1 MFDDLD
7 LTIFEITDD
16 EVNVVRRALEKLIAS
31 KSNTSKIKYGNA
43 DLVSV
48 LALLE
53 EAFKITEEYRQEADP
68 YYIKVDDRNAKA
80 YQDSIETPLTD
91 SIS

>member
-31 KSNTSKIKYGNA
+31 KSKIKYGNA

-68 YYIKVDDRNAKA
+68 YYATVDDRNAKA

>member
-31 KSNTSKIKYGNA
+31 KSKIKYGNA

-53 EAFKITEEYRQEADP
+53 EAFKITEEYRQEADHT
-68 YYIKVDDRNAKA
+68 YVTVDDRNAKA

>member
-31 KSNTSKIKYGNA
+31 KSNIKYGNA

-68 YYIKVDDRNAKA
+68 YYATVDDRNAKA

>member
-16 EVNVVRRALEKLIAS
+16 EVNVIRRALEKLIAS
-31 KSNTSKIKYGNA
+31 KSNIKYGNA

-68 YYIKVDDRNAKA
+68 YYATVDDRNAKA

>member
-16 EVNVVRRALEKLIAS
+16 EVNVLRRALEKLIAS
-31 KSNTSKIKYGNA
+31 KSKIKYGNA

-68 YYIKVDDRNAKA
+68 YYATVDDRNAKA

>member
-31 KSNTSKIKYGNA
+31 KSKIKYGNA

-68 YYIKVDDRNAKA
+68 CYITVDDRNAKA

-91 SIS
+91 RIS

>member
-31 KSNTSKIKYGNA
+31 KSKIKYGNA

-68 YYIKVDDRNAKA
+68 YYVTVDDRNAKA

>member
-31 KSNTSKIKYGNA
+31 KYKIKYGNA

-68 YYIKVDDRNAKA
+68 YYATVDDRNAKA

>member
-31 KSNTSKIKYGNA
+31 KSKIKYGNA

-68 YYIKVDDRNAKA
+68 YYVTVDVRNAKA

>member
-31 KSNTSKIKYGNA
+31 KSKIKYGNA

-68 YYIKVDDRNAKA
+68 SYYVTCREQSAKA

>member
-31 KSNTSKIKYGNA
+31 KSKIEYGNA

-68 YYIKVDDRNAKA
+68 YYATVDDRNAKA

>member
-31 KSNTSKIKYGNA
+31 KSKIKYGNA

-68 YYIKVDDRNAKA
+68 LYYVTVDDRNAKA

>member
-16 EVNVVRRALEKLIAS
+16 EVNVIRRALEKLIAS
-31 KSNTSKIKYGNA
+31 KYNIKIGNA

-68 YYIKVDDRNAKA
+68 YYATVDDRNAKA

>member
-16 EVNVVRRALEKLIAS
+16 EVNVIRRALEKLIAS
-31 KSNTSKIKYGNA
+31 KSKIKYGNA

-68 YYIKVDDRNAKA
+68 YYVTVDDRNAKA

>member
-16 EVNVVRRALEKLIAS
+16 EVYVIRRALEKLIAS
-31 KSNTSKIKYGNA
+31 NSKIKYGNA

-68 YYIKVDDRNAKA
+68 YYVTVDDRNAKA

>member
-31 KSNTSKIKYGNA
+31 KYKIKYGNA

-68 YYIKVDDRNAKA
+68 YYATVDDRNAKA
-80 YQDSIETPLTD
+80 YQDSIETPLTAYLT
-91 SIS
+91 

>member
-31 KSNTSKIKYGNA
+31 KSKIEYGNA
-43 DLVSV
+43 NLVSV

-68 YYIKVDDRNAKA
+68 YYATVDDRNAKA

>member
-16 EVNVVRRALEKLIAS
+16 EVNVVRRALEKLIAG
-31 KSNTSKIKYGNA
+31 KSKIKCGNA

-68 YYIKVDDRNAKA
+68 YYITVDDRNAKA

>member
-31 KSNTSKIKYGNA
+31 KSKIKYGNA

-53 EAFKITEEYRQEADP
+53 EAFKITEEYRQEADQC
-68 YYIKVDDRNAKA
+68 YITVDDRNAKA

>member
-31 KSNTSKIKYGNA
+31 KSKIKYGNA

-68 YYIKVDDRNAKA
+68 YYATVDDRNAKA
-80 YQDSIETPLTD
+80 YQDSIKTPLTD

>member
-16 EVNVVRRALEKLIAS
+16 EVNVIRRALEKLIAS
-31 KSNTSKIKYGNA
+31 KSKIKYGNA

-68 YYIKVDDRNAKA
+68 YYATVDDRNAKA